1 MRSTSSFPFRF
12 NFFGR
17 PVDKTVEM
25 RKTTRPP
32 RSYRTQRVESQNLP
46 SGDDPATE
54 AVAMTS
60 IQSTGFSSAL
70 YAQRTQTTPVKMS
83 DQMKEDF
90 TEALKSA
97 GVSESDIP
105 ALLEEIQQTVDEVV
119 ASGSANGRRDVI
131 KQAVDQVLEK
141 NGVDTEKFGAAM
153 QARRPGGPPP
163 PPPGGAPVSEEDSVS
178 LFDSVLNSTDE
189 ENETTLL
196 ELILQNL
203 DKTGSLFDA
212 EA

>member
-1 MRSTSSFPFRF
+1 
-12 NFFGR
+12 
-17 PVDKTVEM
+17 
-25 RKTTRPP
+25 
-32 RSYRTQRVESQNLP
+32 
-46 SGDDPATE
+46 
-54 AVAMTS
+54 MTS

-70 YAQRTQTTPVKMS
+70 YAQRTQATPVKMS

-105 ALLEEIQQTVDEVV
+105 ALLEEIQQTVDELV
-119 ASGSANGRRDVI
+119 AGGSANGRRDVI